1 LTEGQG
7 GRTLASA
14 ALTPHEEATLAKTTK
29 PAAGATAA
37 KKPASATKPA
47 KPATRKPA
55 AAPAAKAATKAKDP
69 LRTELAAIQRKAK
82 ALSPSL
88 TAASLDKDGNPTG
101 AWAEMVA
108 ELEAWAKKYK
118 VKLREVER
126 DSGGGDP
133 DDGRTPRTMGMCLG
147 THSSTERIDFVG
159 GSHIT
164 VTTTCTFKRRTIL
177 TGRCV
182 YKCVADIVGMHI
194 V

>member
-1 LTEGQG
+1 M
-7 GRTLASA
+7 
-14 ALTPHEEATLAKTTK
+14 AKTTK

-37 KKPASATKPA
+37 KKPASPT

-55 AAPAAKAATKAKDP
+55 AAPAAKVKDP
-69 LRTELAAIQRKAK
+69 LRTELAAIQKKAK
-82 ALSPSL
+82 ALAPSL